1 MQQKNYYI
9 LLGVTST
16 ATSDELKVAYR
27 NLAKK
32 YHPDINPNN
41 KSAED
46 FFKEIQQAYTIL
58 SDPEKRKLYDLKF
71 FGATQNN
78 SRNENATKGT
88 YTQYNGN
95 AYQYAQQQAAQ
106 KNMFYANRK
115 ANPQKRDKSER
126 YQILASIIIAFIL
139 LYFIISYS
147 SRKRARPTKIVTK
160 QVQVKEP
167 EKAKPQIDDYA
178 SPYSNFFG
186 KEIADENSQNNISI
200 HNSDISE
207 AVVCLVE
214 TGKDKKTIRN
224 QYINAG
230 RSFKMINI
238 PDGNYFLKIY
248 YGTNWDTTKTFIN
261 TTAKGGFS
269 NDIGFFAFNT
279 GKNAF
284 KMQHKEEGSSVS
296 YSSYVIGLSP
306 NLKNGIVELTPE
318 EFFK

>member
-78 SRNENATKGT
+78 SRNGSTTKST

-106 KNMFYANRK
+106 KNQFYTNRK
-115 ANPQKRDKSER
+115 ANPKKRDKSER
-126 YQILASIIIAFIL
+126 YQILASIIIAFFL

-147 SRKRARPTKIVTK
+147 SRKRVRPAKIVTK
-160 QVQVKEP
+160 QVEIKEP
-167 EKAKPQIDDYA
+167 QKTKPQIDDYA
-178 SPYSNFFG
+178 SPYSYFFG
-186 KEIADENSQNNISI
+186 KEITDENSQNNISI

-207 AVVCLVE
+207 AVVCLVDA
-214 TGKDKKTIRN
+214 GKDKKTIRN
-224 QYINAG
+224 QYINVG

-248 YGTNWDTTKTFIN
+248 YGTNWDSTKTFTN
-261 TTAKGGFS
+261 TPIKGGFS
-269 NDIGFFAFNT
+269 NEIGFFALNT

-284 KMQHKEEGSSVS
+284 KMQHKEDGSSVS
-296 YSSYVIGLSP
+296 FSSHVIGINP
-306 NLKNGIVELTPE
+306 NLKNGIVELSPE

>member
-78 SRNENATKGT
+78 SRNGNATKGT

-115 ANPQKRDKSER
+115 ATSPARDKSER
-126 YQILASIIIAFIL
+126 YQILASIIIAFFL

-306 NLKNGIVELTPE
+306 NLKNGVVELTPE

>member
-9 LLGVTST
+9 LLGVTRN
-16 ATSDELKVAYR
+16 ATPDELKIAYR

-46 FFKEIQQAYTIL
+46 LFKEIQQAYNVL
-58 SDPEKRKLYDLKF
+58 SDPEKRKLYDLKS
-71 FGATQNN
+71 FGTAQSSSKTSSSQSN
-78 SRNENATKGT
+78 T

-106 KNMFYANRK
+106 KNQFYANRK
-115 ANPQKRDKSER
+115 ATPRKKDKSER

-147 SRKRARPTKIVTK
+147 SRKRARPAKIVTQK
-160 QVQVKEP
+160 VEVKEP

-178 SPYSNFFG
+178 APYCDFFG

-207 AVVCLVE
+207 VVVCLVE
-214 TGKDKKTIRN
+214 TGKDNKTIRN

-248 YGTNWDTTKTFIN
+248 YGTNWDSTKTFIN
-261 TTAKGGFS
+261 TPIKGGFS
-269 NDIGFFAFNT
+269 NEIGFFAFNS

-284 KMQHKEEGSSVS
+284 KMQHKEDGSSAS

-306 NLKNGIVELTPE
+306 NLKNGIVELSPD

>member
-9 LLGVTST
+9 LLGVSKN
-16 ATSDELKVAYR
+16 ATPDELKVAYR

-46 FFKEIQQAYTIL
+46 LFKEIQQAYNVL

-71 FGATQNN
+71 FGTTQNAN
-78 SRNENATKGT
+78 RTGSSTNGT

-106 KNMFYANRK
+106 KNQFYAKRK
-115 ANPQKRDKSER
+115 ATPTKQDKSER
-126 YQILASIIIAFIL
+126 YQILASIAIAFVL

-147 SRKRARPTKIVTK
+147 SRKKGRSK
-160 QVQVKEP
+160 QVVNTQVEVK
-167 EKAKPQIDDYA
+167 KAETPKPQIDDYA
-178 SPYSNFFG
+178 SPYSYFFG
-186 KEIADENSQNNISI
+186 NDVADENSQNNIFI
-200 HNSDISE
+200 QNSDMCE

-214 TGKDKKTIRN
+214 VGKEKRTIRN
-224 QYINAG
+224 QYINLG

-248 YGTNWDTTKTFIN
+248 YGTNWDSTKTFAN
-261 TTAKGGFS
+261 ATVKGGFA
-269 NDIGFFAFNT
+269 NNIGFFALNKD
-279 GKNAF
+279 KNSF
-284 KMQHKEEGSSVS
+284 KMEHKEEGSSVS
-296 YSSYVIGLSP
+296 YSSYEIGISP
-306 NLKNGIVELTPE
+306 NLKKGITELSSE
-318 EFFK
+318 DFFK